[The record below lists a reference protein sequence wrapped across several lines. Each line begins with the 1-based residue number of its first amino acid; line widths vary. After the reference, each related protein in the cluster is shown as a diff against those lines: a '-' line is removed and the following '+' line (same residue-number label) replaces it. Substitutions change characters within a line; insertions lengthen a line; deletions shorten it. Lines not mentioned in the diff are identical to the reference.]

1 MLLYEYF
8 LSYIHLHSNGRQIP
22 GRTIIVTRSKIDSG
36 EYILAVERFL
46 MDEIATT
53 DWGTPKW
60 LGLQSISLL
69 RTVEVDDTSPI
80 NVVTL

>member
-1 MLLYEYF
+1 
-8 LSYIHLHSNGRQIP
+8 
-22 GRTIIVTRSKIDSG
+22 
-36 EYILAVERFL
+36 